1 MDKIF
6 RFVNSAYE
14 SARILNVS
22 NGVVIVVIVEEQ
34 SQSKMLLEVFF
45 PE

>member
-6 RFVNSAYE
+6 RFENSAYD

-22 NGVVIVVIVEEQ
+22 NGVVVVVEEQ
-34 SQSKMLLEVFF
+34 RQSKLLLEVFF